1 MSNSFHCTGL
11 SPHRLTLFLGI
22 LFGAIINGI
31 VLHFSGNSL
40 LYRNAI
46 DFYMTLYPATSK
58 FVLVLTGFWWSL

>member
-11 SPHRLTLFLGI
+11 SPHWLTLFLGI
-22 LFGAIINGI
+22 LFGAIINGV
-31 VLHFSGNSL
+31 VLNSSGNSL

-46 DFYMTLYPATSK
+46 DFYKTLYPETSK